1 MMINRK
7 NILICLLVVL
17 FFLPSC
23 SLLRNNGAGF
33 FKKPNTELKTFF
45 IVTPEL
51 PIYQKFTCIPSPEN
65 PEIGFIT
72 EVIDGDS
79 IKARIDGKVYEIR
92 YIGMNT
98 PEYYSNEKAAAELA
112 TLENKKLVEG
122 EKVYLFKDMSNTD
135 KYRRLLRYVFTDEYF
150 VNYELVKRGF
160 AESKSYYPDISCQII
175 FNQAVQ

>member
-1 MMINRK
+1 
-7 NILICLLVVL
+7 
-17 FFLPSC
+17 
-23 SLLRNNGAGF
+23 
-33 FKKPNTELKTFF
+33 
-45 IVTPEL
+45 
-51 PIYQKFTCIPSPEN
+51 
-65 PEIGFIT
+65 
-72 EVIDGDS
+72 
-79 IKARIDGKVYEIR
+79 
-92 YIGMNT
+92 MNT